1 MKAFERS
8 RREAVGFDHAMLNG
22 ACSYRR
28 FLDGDDDGLAE
39 IIRAYRDPLIFFL
52 NAYFRD
58 LDEAEDAAEEAFI
71 KLAVKKPRYNGKAS
85 FKTWLF
91 TIGANVAKDRL
102 RERKRRG
109 EVPIESAA
117 DLAAM
122 EDIELSLIRQERKKA
137 LHEAMD
143 RLSPEHGRVLRL
155 IYFEDMSAKEAA
167 AVLGKSVHA
176 TENLVYKARKALRE
190 QLEKE
195 GYDHEDL

>member
-1 MKAFERS
+1 M
-8 RREAVGFDHAMLNG
+8 DNG

-102 RERKRRG
+102 RRAKRRG

-195 GYDHEDL
+195 GYYHEDL